1 MTPEPARSGASLAG
15 PEPRA
20 VSPPGRRRGL
30 RTTLP
35 PLFWAS
41 LLLAALGCAEDQSP
55 SPFQN
60 DQGIDAAALESVYEE
75 ARAIPGAFSLLVQ
88 RHGELVA
95 EEYFHGFTPDSLH
108 DVRSVT
114 KSVISLLVG
123 VAIQEGFIPSVDEPM
138 GTYLSA
144 VVDSI
149 RVELAQT
156 PIRYLLMMSSG
167 LDWHELD
174 RGTSYSEWWQAE
186 DMIQHVVD
194 LAIVHQP
201 GARFIYNTGASHLL
215 SVILTEA
222 TGMPTLDFAR
232 EFFFDPMGFMGVSWL
247 QETRGYYTGGMGL
260 RITARDMMKIGQM
273 VLDGGLYEGTWIVP
287 GPWIAESTA
296 SHLPTEGA
304 VPFGQE
310 YGYLWWVG
318 QAGGREYSF
327 ANGYGG
333 QFIFVARDLDLV
345 VVAQSDWRG
354 KGWDEAGQQWYQVAS
369 LIVEGILPAVR

>member
-1 MTPEPARSGASLAG
+1 MSRLPLATPQA
-15 PEPRA
+15 
-20 VSPPGRRRGL
+20 
-30 RTTLP
+30 
-35 PLFWAS
+35 
-41 LLLAALGCAEDQSP
+41 LLLGVFLTGALGCGEDRTP

-60 DQGIDAAALESVYEE
+60 DQGIDAAALEAVYEE
-75 ARAIPGAFSLLVQ
+75 ARAIPGSFSLLVQ
-88 RHGELVA
+88 RHGALVA

-114 KSVISLLVG
+114 KSVISLLAG
-123 VAIQEGFIPSVDEPM
+123 IAIQEGFIPSVNEPM
-138 GTYLSA
+138 GSYLSS

-149 RVELAQT
+149 RPELAQT

-174 RGTSYSEWWQAE
+174 RGNSYSEWWQSD
-186 DMIQHVVD
+186 DMVQHVVD
-194 LAIVHQP
+194 LPIAHQP

-232 EFFFDPMGFMGVSWL
+232 QYLFDPMDFSGATWL
-247 QETRGYYTGGMGL
+247 QENRGYYTGGMGL

-273 VLDGGLYEGTWIVP
+273 VLDGGLYEGSRLVP

-296 SHLPTEGA
+296 SHLSTQDA
-304 VPFGQE
+304 VPFGPE

-318 QAGGREYSF
+318 EGSGRHFFF

-333 QFIFVARDLDLV
+333 QFILVDPELDLV
-345 VVAQSDWRG
+345 IAAQSDWRG

-369 LIVEGILPAVR
+369 LVVEGILPAVR